1 MGVVLLTPFMKLYCS
16 SFLGDMEGARSN
28 AIGAITLN
36 ITGIIIGLTVI
47 PIVQLGAGSENLQ
60 PFYIL
65 QIHL

>member
-1 MGVVLLTPFMKLYCS
+1 MLANQYSLLSFVGVVLLTPFMKLYCS

-47 PIVQLGAGSENLQ
+47 PIVLV
-60 PFYIL
+60 
-65 QIHL
+65 IHFT